1 MYEPFDL
8 LKGDHDDDTVEF
20 LSIVQH
26 GFQSF
31 SMHKPGNEKRFY
43 RLIPYILDALFPD
56 MYELGHVLFHRW
68 QLGLQD
74 DFQLGT
80 MVCQFVP
87 GGLKFVPPGIKRP
100 MFIWPRW
107 LYFIITLGQAYLYL
121 HDDAIHHVS
130 FSFTELEKFL

>member
-8 LKGDHDDDTVEF
+8 FEGDHDDDPVEF

-31 SMHKPGNEKRFY
+31 PMHEPGNEKRFY

-56 MYELGHVLFHRW
+56 MDKLSHVLFHRL
-68 QLGLQD
+68 QLGFED

-80 MVCQFVP
+80 MI
-87 GGLKFVPPGIKRP
+87 G
-100 MFIWPRW
+100 
-107 LYFIITLGQAYLYL
+107 
-121 HDDAIHHVS
+121 
-130 FSFTELEKFL
+130 